1 MVSYAGA
8 VQPEGFPAVMDVCF
22 VNQDVVMDPFVIIT
36 VVLTVFIFAGYMG
49 KKGMDL
55 EKMKL
60 QAKYGSGDKSLGAS
74 ELKGLIR
81 QAVEEAN
88 APLQQRILE
97 LEAKLDK
104 LDGARSLIAPRMR
117 ELSPGRTDSER

>member
-1 MVSYAGA
+1 
-8 VQPEGFPAVMDVCF
+8 
-22 VNQDVVMDPFVIIT
+22 MDPFVIIT
-36 VVLTVFIFAGYMG
+36 VVLIVFVFAGYMG
-49 KKGMDL
+49 KKGLDL

-97 LEAKLDK
+97 LEAKLDERDDSRN
-104 LDGARSLIAPRMR
+104 LVAPRTR
-117 ELSPGRTDSER
+117 ELSAFQADNER